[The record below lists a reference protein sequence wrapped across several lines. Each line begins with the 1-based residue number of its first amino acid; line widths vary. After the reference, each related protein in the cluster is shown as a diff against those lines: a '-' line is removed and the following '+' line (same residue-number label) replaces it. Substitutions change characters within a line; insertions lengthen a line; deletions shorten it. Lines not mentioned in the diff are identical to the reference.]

1 MHKRG
6 ISGVIVALI
15 LVLLALVAVGILWFV
30 ITNILSEGSEGIS
43 LRRLFVDL
51 EIKKVILAEDNIT
64 IIIKKT
70 GKEDIV
76 GIAFIISDGENSET
90 IKKPTDIQQLG
101 ERTFILIPEEISID
115 SIEKI
120 SVAPIFKLES
130 GEEELGGIVDI
141 WVRTNG
147 ATNGGG
153 QVGGTCTN
161 GETQL
166 CLYQDGVC
174 YGSEQ
179 TCTGETWPGCDYS
192 GISGYE
198 STEITCDDG
207 LDNDCDGNTDMADT
221 DCEGECVPNLTAC
234 LGRECGDVA
243 NGTCGTISCG
253 DCQIIYGSGYTCN
266 ATGQCEIETFVNSGT
281 IYSVWPSGAVK
292 YFDSDYLPKDFE
304 GYEYMA
310 HYIKFP
316 GTDENCI
323 VLKLISYIPEN
334 DRSYGWLDEVALID
348 SGDNYEIWE
357 TEEGCNL

>member
-30 ITNILSEGSEGIS
+30 VRNIVTEGSEGIS

-51 EIKKVILAEDNIT
+51 KIKKVVIGEDNIT
-64 IIIKKT
+64 IRIEKT
-70 GKEDIV
+70 GKEDIS
-76 GIAFIISDGENSET
+76 GINFIISDGENSET
-90 IKKPTDIQQLG
+90 IKNETDIQELE
-101 ERTFILIPEEISID
+101 ERTFILVPEKISID

-130 GEEELGGIVDI
+130 GEEESGNIVDSYL
-141 WVRTNG
+141 VK
-147 ATNGGG
+147 TNGGTNG
-153 QVGGTCTN
+153 DDGSGEVGGICIN

-166 CLYQDGVC
+166 CPFQSGVC

-198 STEITCDDG
+198 STETTCNDG
-207 LDNDCDGNTDMADT
+207 LDNDCDGNVDTADT
-221 DCEGECVPNLTAC
+221 DCAEECTPDCAGKV
-234 LGRECGDVA
+234 CGDDGCG
-243 NGTCGTISCG
+243 GTCPPGCDPGYICNPAGTG
-253 DCQIIYGSGYTCN
+253 
-266 ATGQCEIETFVNSGT
+266 CEIETSLNYGT
-281 IYSVWPSGAVK
+281 ILSIWPSNAAK
-292 YFDSDYLPKDFE
+292 YFDSDDLPKDN
-304 GYEYMA
+304 A
-310 HYIKFP
+310 
-316 GTDENCI
+316 
-323 VLKLISYIPEN
+323 LITSYIGKYINFSSETRCMRIYFAEYLSELGY
-334 DRSYGWLDEVALID
+334 DKSYLRLESVAAIN

>member
-90 IKKPTDIQQLG
+90 IKKPTDIQELG

-153 QVGGTCTN
+153 EVGGTCTN
-161 GETQL
+161 GETRL
-166 CLYQDGVC
+166 CPYQDGVC

-179 TCTGETWPGCDYS
+179 TCTGETWPGCVYS

-198 STEITCDDG
+198 STETTCDDG
-207 LDNDCDGNTDMADT
+207 LDNDCDGDTDMADT
-221 DCEGECVPNLTAC
+221 DCEGQCIPNCT
-234 LGRECGDVA
+234 GKVCGDDGCE
-243 NGTCGTISCG
+243 GTCPPGC
-253 DCQIIYGSGYTCN
+253 DPGYNCN
-266 ATGQCEIETFVNSGT
+266 STGQCEIETFVNSGT

-292 YFDSDYLPKDFE
+292 YFDSDDLPKDFE

-323 VLKLISYIPEN
+323 VLKLIAYIPEN
-334 DRSYGWLDEVALID
+334 DRSYGWLDEVVVIS
-348 SGDNYEIWE
+348 SGNNYEIWE
-357 TEEGCNL
+357 TEAGCNS

>member
-15 LVLLALVAVGILWFV
+15 LILLALVAAGILWFV

-90 IKKPTDIQQLG
+90 IKKPTDIQELG
-101 ERTFILIPEEISID
+101 ERTFILVPEEISID

-147 ATNGGG
+147 ATNGE
-153 QVGGTCTN
+153 VGGTCTN

-166 CLYQDGVC
+166 CPYQDGVC

-179 TCTGETWPGCDYS
+179 TCTGETWPGCVYS

-198 STEITCDDG
+198 STETTCDDG
-207 LDNDCDGNTDMADT
+207 LDNDCDGDTDMADT
-221 DCEGECVPNLTAC
+221 DCEGQCIPNCT
-234 LGRECGDVA
+234 GKVCGDDGCE
-243 NGTCGTISCG
+243 GTCPPGCG
-253 DCQIIYGSGYTCN
+253 GGEICN
-266 ATGQCEIETFVNSGT
+266 STGQCEIETSLNTGIILT
-281 IYSVWPSGAVK
+281 VWPSGAGK
-292 YFDSDYLPKDFE
+292 YFDSNDLPKDDSV
-304 GYEYMA
+304 M
-310 HYIKFP
+310 
-316 GTDENCI
+316 
-323 VLKLISYIPEN
+323 ISYIGKFINFTGSETRCMTITFGEYLSDPSYN
-334 DRSYGWLDEVALID
+334 RSYLRLEDVSTIS
-348 SGDNYEIWE
+348 SGNNYEIWE
-357 TEEGCNL
+357 TEAGCNS